1 MKNKQSTLTAILNR
15 DVPMTDA
22 LIKEARA
29 EHAALVAVA
38 EAAEMV
44 CKAIMRLWDAQRQ
57 GDKTAIGNAT
67 VDLWCE
73 LDRLA
78 AVRAGSESGIGT
90 LNAKQQGEALLK
102 SCPWTESLMK
112 LPYAGSEVAK

>member
-1 MKNKQSTLTAILNR
+1 VEDFGILK
-15 DVPMTDA
+15 
-22 LIKEARA
+22 LIAQETKPFCVQAEA

-38 EAAEMV
+38 EAAGAFAPYANAESSAPNG
-44 CKAIMRLWDAQRQ
+44 KEFHLAQLQ
-57 GDKTAIGNAT
+57 IA
-67 VDLWCE
+67 
-73 LDRLA
+73 LDSLA